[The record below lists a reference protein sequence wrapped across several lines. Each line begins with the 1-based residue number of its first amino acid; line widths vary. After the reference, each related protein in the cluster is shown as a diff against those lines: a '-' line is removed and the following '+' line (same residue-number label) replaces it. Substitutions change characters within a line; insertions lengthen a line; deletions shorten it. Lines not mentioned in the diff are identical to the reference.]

1 MDLDFLYKKID
12 QLKSNIVDFIPT
24 FLFSIFIL
32 IIFYV
37 IAEYFK
43 KYIMTSIKINN
54 QEQHSIS
61 IIYYQLS
68 TITYYFILAMG
79 LIFALVNLG
88 FNVATIITI
97 LGTIGLALGLA
108 FQETFKNIIASV
120 CISINNLYTIGDVII
135 IKVLGYQNPT
145 IGTVI
150 DFDLYTTKIIESKTS
165 LLTIIPNSTISNN
178 IISNISRSQG
188 YLQS

>member
-12 QLKSNIVDFIPT
+12 QLKSNIIDFIPA
-24 FLFSIFIL
+24 FLLSIFIL

-43 KYIMTSIKINN
+43 KYIMTSIKMNN
-54 QEQHSIS
+54 QEQHSIN

-68 TITYYFILAMG
+68 KITYYFILAMG

-120 CISINNLYTIGDVII
+120 CISINNLYTIGDVIM

-145 IGTVI
+145 IGTVV
-150 DFDLYTTKIIESKTS
+150 DFDLYTTKILESKTS
-165 LLTIIPNSTISNN
+165 LLTIIPNNTINNN

>member
-12 QLKSNIVDFIPT
+12 QLKSNIIDFIPA
-24 FLFSIFIL
+24 FLLSIFIL

-43 KYIMTSIKINN
+43 KYIMSSIKMNN
-54 QEQHSIS
+54 QEQHSIN

-68 TITYYFILAMG
+68 KITYYFILAMG

-120 CISINNLYTIGDVII
+120 CISINNLYTIGDVIM

-145 IGTVI
+145 IGTVV
-150 DFDLYTTKIIESKTS
+150 DFDLYTTKILESKTS
-165 LLTIIPNSTISNN
+165 LLTIIPNNTINNN

>member
-1 MDLDFLYKKID
+1 MDLDFLHKKFD
-12 QLKSNIVDFIPT
+12 EFKSNVVDFIPT
-24 FLFSIFIL
+24 LLLSIFIL
-32 IIFYV
+32 IIFYI

-43 KYIMTSIKINN
+43 KYMITSIKMNN
-54 QEQHSIS
+54 QEQQNIS

-68 TITYYFILAMG
+68 TIIYYSILVMG

-120 CISINNLYTIGDVII
+120 FIGINNLYTIGDIVM
-135 IKVLGYQNPT
+135 IKVLGNQNLT
-145 IGTVI
+145 IGKVV
-150 DFDLYTTKIIESKTS
+150 DFNLYTTKIIEMKTN

-178 IISNISRSQG
+178 IISNISRSQD
-188 YLQS
+188 YIQS